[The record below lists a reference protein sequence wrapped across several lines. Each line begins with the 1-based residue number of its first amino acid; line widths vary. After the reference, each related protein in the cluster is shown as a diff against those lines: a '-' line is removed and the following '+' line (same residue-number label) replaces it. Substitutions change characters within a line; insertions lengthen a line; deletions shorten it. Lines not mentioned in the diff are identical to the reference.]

1 MSDLKEQVQAVVN
14 LIENGYAL
22 PGMGVHE
29 YLEDVLEITYEMS
42 GDKRYLGAR
51 LLVAFGGPNIW
62 VDTRTQTVEGYWWG
76 EKFEVYYHT
85 DELGLHEAC
94 EEIASSLFDCV

>member
-1 MSDLKEQVQAVVN
+1 MSNLKEQVQAVVN

-22 PGMGVHE
+22 PDMGVHE
-29 YLEDVLEITYEMS
+29 YLDDVLEIGYQIS

-94 EEIASSLFDCV
+94 EELASSLFDCV